1 MRKNVLIFGGIAAV
15 VALYLIS
22 KAKAGKKVLINFQS
36 LKLGG
41 SFLAPKVAISLLL
54 QNPTNQTFNINSI
67 AGSVFLNDKY
77 IGVINLFNKKVL
89 SPNVSEVIDID
100 LKLSLLQSYTA
111 IKNIIKT
118 KDLMT
123 VVARVEGNANV
134 DGIVLP
140 FKENITI

>member
-41 SFLAPKVAISLLL
+41 SFLAPKVAISLIL
-54 QNPTNQTFNINSI
+54 QNTTNQTFNINSI